1 MKHLVRLYIV
11 LFLFVSDFKLFA
23 QGPGDD
29 DEDGDLEGGDPVPI
43 NGKLIWLLIAG
54 LAFAFY
60 YFRKYRK
67 VSTES

>member
-23 QGPGDD
+23 QPGDD

-43 NGKLIWLLIAG
+43 NGKVFWLAIVG

-60 YFRKYRK
+60 YFKKYKR

>member
-23 QGPGDD
+23 QPGEDDGTGGMD
-29 DEDGDLEGGDPVPI
+29 DEDDPVPI
-43 NGKLIWLLIAG
+43 NGKLVWLAIVG

-60 YFRKYRK
+60 IFKKHKRATIQ
-67 VSTES
+67 S